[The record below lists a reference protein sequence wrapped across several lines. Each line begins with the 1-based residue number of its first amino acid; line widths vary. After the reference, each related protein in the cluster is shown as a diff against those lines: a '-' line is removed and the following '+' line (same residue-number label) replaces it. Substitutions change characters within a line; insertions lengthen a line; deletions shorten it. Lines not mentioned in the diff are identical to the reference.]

1 MVAVLCTQGVDGQPC
16 QKPFCLTCCNVL
28 PVADESV
35 NLLEAISPVDE
46 NDRFLDAFDDDTG
59 AAIMSGDDADNEEL

>member
-1 MVAVLCTQGVDGQPC
+1 
-16 QKPFCLTCCNVL
+16 
-28 PVADESV
+28 
-35 NLLEAISPVDE
+35 VDE